1 MDHLGHNRARLDG
14 DSGSDIGQC
23 YVWHERSSFGFTE
36 NLTRETAHA
45 FGYQVSRSRF
55 GPCYLLR
62 VPRFVRVANRHGW
75 KIEAVG
81 SAGAV
86 ESKTLGSR
94 DEALAYAASL
104 EPHWIEIGDS
114 GFVKEHVDQ
123 RLSEVRVREAV
134 GTGAEM
140 LAVCCPFEVSL
151 FEDA

>member
-1 MDHLGHNRARLDG
+1 M
-14 DSGSDIGQC
+14 
-23 YVWHERSSFGFTE
+23 
-36 NLTRETAHA
+36 
-45 FGYQVSRSRF
+45 
-55 GPCYLLR
+55 
-62 VPRFVRVANRHGW
+62 PRFVRVANRHGW

-151 FEDA
+151 FEDTVKSTGNDGRLIVHDIIELLDESLTST